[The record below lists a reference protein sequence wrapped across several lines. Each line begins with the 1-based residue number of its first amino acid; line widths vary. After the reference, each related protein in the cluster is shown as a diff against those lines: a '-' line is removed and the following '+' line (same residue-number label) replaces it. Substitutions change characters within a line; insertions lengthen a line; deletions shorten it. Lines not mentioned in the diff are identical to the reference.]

1 MEIKK
6 LKELID
12 FLRENQVAEYE
23 YEEEGKHIKLTLAD
37 LKYNSIND
45 IYDKEKI
52 VQKSNSQNNNKIKKE
67 QNQEEQIDDED
78 LVIVRSPIVGTFYS
92 APQKDAKPFVSKG
105 EKVKKGDVLCI
116 VEAMKVMNEI
126 ESPVN
131 GIVED
136 ILVENGEVVEFDKI
150 IIKIKKD

>member
-37 LKYNSIND
+37 YYQGK
-45 IYDKEKI
+45 KENYKGGI
-52 VQKSNSQNNNKIKKE
+52 QKVENNNKEKRQE
-67 QNQEEQIDDED
+67 DENQDDEN

-92 APQKDAKPFVSKG
+92 APQKDAKPFTSKG
-105 EKVKKGDVLCI
+105 ERVKKGDVLCI

-126 ESPVN
+126 ESPVD